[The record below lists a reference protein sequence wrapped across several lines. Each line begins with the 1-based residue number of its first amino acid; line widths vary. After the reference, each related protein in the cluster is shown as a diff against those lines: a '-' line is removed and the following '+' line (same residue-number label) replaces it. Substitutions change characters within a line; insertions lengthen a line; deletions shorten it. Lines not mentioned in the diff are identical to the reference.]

1 MTDKELFKQF
11 HVDSSL
17 FYDAIVNSTD
27 DYIYIIDMTND
38 ISLISENMYLD
49 FDLPGR
55 LVKGLVPIWGNL
67 IVDKDRQ
74 RYDDSITK
82 MLNGETDEHNVEY
95 QIHNRKGELIWIV
108 CRGLLKRDS
117 MGNPL
122 VFAGMITRLEN
133 KGRIDH
139 ITGLLTQKSFIDH
152 LAGKLEAN
160 KHGSVLMLGLDN
172 FSHIN
177 TLQNHVF
184 GDIVLRQFAQDIQS
198 LLPLDAQ
205 IYRYDGDQFA
215 IIYDGADRKK
225 TDELYQRLHA
235 YCNHPHATDA
245 GTYFCTVSVGIVMY
259 PANSNDYLDLIKYA
273 VSALEASKRKG
284 KNTCTFYNTDLMKQK
299 LRQIAINEELHN
311 NVMHEMKNFYVVYQP
326 LLHTKTMEVK
336 GAEVLMRWESAEYG
350 NISPGEFI
358 PILEANGLI
367 VEAGRWILEQAIATC
382 KDWTAYIPDF
392 VMNINVSY
400 LQILEDDFVDII
412 KVLLET
418 YALSPEHI
426 VIELTESYFVTDM
439 GTIHNCFSTLRDMH
453 IRIAMDDFGSGYSS
467 LGMLTQAPA
476 DIVKIDRLFISAIHS
491 NNFNLSFINAVIS
504 LCHSIGIEV
513 TVEGVEEK
521 LELET
526 VRSLKADTIQ
536 GFYVSKPI
544 TKEIFEQLYI
554 TPSPLCE
561 TNTCIK
567 G

>member
-1 MTDKELFKQF
+1 MTDTDLFKQF
-11 HVDSSL
+11 RVDSSL

-27 DYIYIIDMTND
+27 DYIYVIDMKSD
-38 ISLISENMYLD
+38 MSLISENMYQD

-74 RYDDSITK
+74 RYDDSIAK
-82 MLNGETDEHNVEY
+82 MLDGETDEHNVEY

-108 CRGLLKRDS
+108 CRGLLKRDTT
-117 MGNPL
+117 GKPL

-152 LAGKLEAN
+152 LAGKLEAGKN
-160 KHGSVLMLGLDN
+160 GSLLMLGLDN

-198 LLPLDAQ
+198 LLPQEAQ
-205 IYRYDGDQFA
+205 IYRYDGDQFI

-225 TDELYQRLHA
+225 TDELYQRLFL
-235 YCNHPHATDA
+235 YCNHPHMTDA
-245 GTYFCTVSVGIVMY
+245 GSYFCTVSVGIVMF
-259 PANSNDYLDLIKYA
+259 PENGNDYLDLIKYA

-284 KNTCTFYNTDLMKQK
+284 KNTCTSFNKDLMKQK
-299 LRQIAINEELHN
+299 LRQLAINEELHSD
-311 NVMHEMKNFYVVYQP
+311 VLHEMKNFHVEYQP
-326 LLHTKTMEVK
+326 LLDTKKMAVK
-336 GAEVLMRWESAEYG
+336 GCEALMRWKSEKYG
-350 NISPGEFI
+350 AISPAEFI
-358 PILEANGLI
+358 PILEASGLI
-367 VEAGRWILEQAIATC
+367 VQAGRWILEQAIATC
-382 KDWTAYIPDF
+382 KQWSEKIPDF

-412 KVLLET
+412 KDLLET
-418 YALSPEHI
+418 YALAPEHL

-439 GTIHNCFSTLRDMH
+439 GTIHTCFSTLRAMH

-521 LELET
+521 AELET
-526 VRSLKADTIQ
+526 IRSLKADTIQ

-544 TKEIFEQLYI
+544 KKEAFEELYI
-554 TPSPLCE
+554 PNAQPEHS
-561 TNTCIK
+561 I
-567 G
+567 